1 VGERSKCSPVP
12 QRLKEAR
19 ERVGLSQR
27 ELGIRAGMDPGS
39 ASARVNQYERG
50 RHTPDFGTLAAIGH
64 VLNVPVA
71 YFYAVEDG
79 LALWIIRYRADRDS
93 CP

>member
-1 VGERSKCSPVP
+1 MGERSKCSPVP

-19 ERVGLSQR
+19 ERAGLSQR
-27 ELGIRAGMDPGS
+27 ELGLRAGMDPGS

-50 RHTPDFGTLAAIGH
+50 RHTPDFGTLASIAQ

-79 LALWIIRYRADRDS
+79 LALWITRYQPDCENRH
-93 CP
+93 

>member
-1 VGERSKCSPVP
+1 MVGVRPKISPVP

-19 ERVGLSQR
+19 ERAGLSQR

-50 RHTPDFGTLAAIGH
+50 RHAPDFGTLASIAH
-64 VLNVPVA
+64 VLDLPVA
-71 YFYAVEDG
+71 YFYAVDDG
-79 LALWIIRYRADRDS
+79 LATWIVQYKSDLDA
-93 CP
+93 